1 MRLDRMS
8 VEEEGRLRDD
18 FFAKITL
25 DDENID

>member
-1 MRLDRMS
+1 MRLDRMP